1 MKKPI
6 FLLILLSTLAPLYA
20 HAEQSPP
27 VTKYPLQSKEL
38 TSDYVQALG
47 LAPHQV
53 LHVAQKDTKLME
65 VHIDE
70 CSFCGTLKNAQLRD
84 EFARKT
90 LTWLLNKTDNKSGTV
105 EWYNSAGVKI
115 MTISG
120 TPSDATI
127 TTAPP
132 CLLNEK
138 GK

>member
-1 MKKPI
+1 MKKTI
-6 FLLILLSTLAPLYA
+6 FLLLLSTLAPLYT

-27 VTKYPLQSKEL
+27 VTTYPLQSKEL
-38 TSDYVQALG
+38 TSDYVKALG

-53 LHVAQKDTKLME
+53 LHSAQKDTKLME

-70 CSFCGTLKNAQLRD
+70 CSFCGTLKNALLRD

-132 CLLNEK
+132 CSLNEK